1 MEELKLDLSKAIGRL
16 RIVTKDI
23 VNTKIAGEYISAFK
37 GQGLE
42 FEEYR
47 EYTPGDDASLID
59 WKATKRANQL
69 LIKKFEE
76 ERNLNIFFLLDV
88 SSTMVFTSIK
98 KLKNEYAAEL
108 VASIAYV
115 TIEAGDSVGVAL
127 FNDTIIKNLSP
138 KRTKHQFYAMLKSL
152 VNPLF
157 YGGGYDLAN
166 ALSFTINSLEKNSL
180 LIIVSDFIGLKG
192 DWRRYLEIAAGKF
205 DIIGVMI
212 RDPTDR
218 DLPKE
223 SYNVMLS
230 DPLSEKQVVI
240 VADQIKERYKRYVQN
255 QERMIKS
262 AFLRLNCS
270 FIGLPTDRGFVEDMI
285 TFFHR
290 RAKRFRGWR

>member
-1 MEELKLDLSKAIGRL
+1 MEELQLDLSKAIERL
-16 RIVTKDI
+16 RIVIKDV
-23 VNTKIAGEYISAFK
+23 VNTKIPGEYISAFK

-47 EYTPGDDASLID
+47 VYTPGDDANLID

-108 VASIAYV
+108 VASLAYV
-115 TIEAGDSVGVAL
+115 TLEVGDSVGLAL

-138 KRTKHQFYAMLKSL
+138 KRTKHQFYALLKSL

-166 ALSFTINSLEKNSL
+166 ALSFAISSLEKNSL

-192 DWRRYLEIAAGKF
+192 EWRRYMEIAAGKF
-205 DIIGVMI
+205 DVIGVMI

-218 DLPKE
+218 VLPE
-223 SYNVMLS
+223 ENQSVMLS
-230 DPLSEKQVVI
+230 DPLSEKQI
-240 VADQIKERYKRYVQN
+240 LITADNIKEKYEMYVQN
-255 QERMIKS
+255 QERMVKS
-262 AFLRLNCS
+262 AFVRLNCS
-270 FIGLPTDRGFVEDMI
+270 FVDLSTDKEFIEDII
-285 TFFHR
+285 TFFQK
-290 RAKRFRGWR
+290 RARRFRGWR